1 MPSGYSHSYSFLSRL
16 ISGIRRI
23 SGRRGGIAVMLA
35 GISIFVFSVVLAAA
49 VAPNVGVAADDRRVT
64 IVGSQGG
71 GPGLHDDG
79 SVYQLD
85 GRSVAWRLAD
95 ADSYFDVTKLPTGT
109 VLAGYMNGE
118 TTPCGPYDE
127 PCARTGF
134 RVINPP
140 EITADSSPTV
150 TDEYSFPVRTRVN
163 SEVHDVERLGPNEY
177 VFTDMDAERIA
188 IVDNGTITWEWYAN
202 ETYDAPPDPT
212 RTDWLHIN
220 DIDVIDSDRFLVSVR
235 NAHQLVIIERGHGVV
250 EVINKD
256 ESGNGKGDP
265 SVLRQQHNPQWL
277 GNGTVLVADSHND
290 RIVELHRGAD
300 DSWEVTWSIAAAEG
314 VPFSWPRDAD
324 RLSNGNT
331 LITDSLNKR
340 IVEINNS
347 GVAVW
352 SYQTQKVPYE
362 ADRLP
367 AGERVGGVAYTNAN
381 NIDTAASTATGRN
394 IPILSLLLIGI
405 QTGIQTPFWFAEI
418 HVATGVLALI
428 SIICGSG
435 LILKN
440 R

>member
-1 MPSGYSHSYSFLSRL
+1 MPSGRSHSFLSRL
-16 ISGIRRI
+16 ISLRRLI
-23 SGRRGGIAVMLA
+23 SGRRRGIVIILV
-35 GISIFVFSVVLAAA
+35 GISIFTASVVLAAA
-49 VAPNVGVAADDRRVT
+49 VAPNVGVAADERRMT

-79 SVYQLD
+79 SVYQLN
-85 GRSVAWRLAD
+85 GRSIAWQLAD
-95 ADSYFDVTKLPTGT
+95 ADSYFDVTKLPDGT

-134 RVINPP
+134 RVIDPP
-140 EITADSSPTV
+140 KMGVDEAPTV

-177 VFTDMDAERIA
+177 VFTDMDAERVA

-202 ETYDAPPDPT
+202 TTYDAPPDPT
-212 RTDWLHIN
+212 RADWLHIN

-235 NAHQLVIIERGHGVV
+235 NAHQLVIIERGQGVV

-300 DSWEVTWSIAAAEG
+300 DNWELTSSITAAEG

-340 IVEINNS
+340 IVEINSS
-347 GVAVW
+347 GVAIW
-352 SYQTQKVPYE
+352 SYQTQNVPYE

-367 AGERVGGVAYTNAN
+367 AGERVGGVTYTNAETVET
-381 NIDTAASTATGRN
+381 TANTATGQN
-394 IPILSLLLIGI
+394 IPVLSLLLIGI
-405 QTGIQTPFWFAEI
+405 QTGIQTPFWFTEI

-428 SIICGSG
+428 SIILGTG
-435 LILKN
+435 LIITD